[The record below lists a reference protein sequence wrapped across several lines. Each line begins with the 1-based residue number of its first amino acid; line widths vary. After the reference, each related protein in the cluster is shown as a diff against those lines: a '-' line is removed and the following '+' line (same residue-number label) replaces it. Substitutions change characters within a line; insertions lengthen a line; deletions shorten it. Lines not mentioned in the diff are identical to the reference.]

1 MFKGCYTA
9 LVTPMQEDGN
19 IDYSGVEKLIE
30 FQIAN
35 NCQGILAAG
44 TTGESPTLKWEEHNE
59 LIERTCKRTKGRSM
73 SIAGTGSNSTHETME
88 ASEHAA
94 HAGADALLLVD
105 PYYNGPSSLEIRRE
119 YVEPV
124 AAGFPEVQVIPYI
137 IPGRT
142 GCMMQVE
149 DLAILADQYDNVS
162 SVKEATGDLEN
173 MAKTRRVCGEDF
185 DILSGDDDMTVAMMK
200 SSEINAQGVISVAS
214 NVIPGPIQKLTELL
228 SQGDLVAA
236 DKLASDL
243 QPLFQIVTVSTTE
256 ESSRGPV
263 PCKARNPLGVKTLM
277 NVLGMPS
284 GPCRRPLGKMTKAG
298 IQVVIDAAK
307 KVQSADPGAL
317 APVAEAFDVDIEGR
331 LADTSLV
338 DRLTYTSY

>member
-9 LVTPMQEDGN
+9 LVTPMQEDGS
-19 IDYSGVEKLIE
+19 IDYSGVEKLID

-35 NCQGILAAG
+35 KCQGILAAG

-88 ASEHAA
+88 ASKHAT

-124 AAGFPEVQVIPYI
+124 AADFPGVQVIPYI

-173 MAKTRRVCGEDF
+173 MAKTRRVCGDDF

-200 SSEINAQGVISVAS
+200 SSEIKAQGVISVAS
-214 NVIPGPIQKLTELL
+214 NVIPGPIQNSPSCCRKAISKRPTGWPPIF
-228 SQGDLVAA
+228 SR
-236 DKLASDL
+236 S
-243 QPLFQIVTVSTTE
+243 FR
-256 ESSRGPV
+256 SSRSPR
-263 PCKARNPLGVKTLM
+263 PRRALGVR
-277 NVLGMPS
+277 
-284 GPCRRPLGKMTKAG
+284 CRARRAIPW
-298 IQVVIDAAK
+298 V
-307 KVQSADPGAL
+307 
-317 APVAEAFDVDIEGR
+317 
-331 LADTSLV
+331 
-338 DRLTYTSY
+338 

>member
-9 LVTPMQEDGN
+9 LVTPMLEDGR
-19 IDYSGVEKLIE
+19 IDYSGLEKLID

-44 TTGESPTLKWEEHNE
+44 TTGESPTLNREEHNE
-59 LIERTCKRTKGRSM
+59 LIERTCKQAKGRSL
-73 SIAGTGSNSTHETME
+73 SIAGTGSNSTQETLE

-124 AAGFPEVQVIPYI
+124 AVSFPDVQVIPYI

-149 DLAILADQYDNVS
+149 DLAILAAAHNNIR
-162 SVKEATGDLEN
+162 SVKEATGDLKN
-173 MAKTRRVCGEDF
+173 MAKTRRICGEGF

-200 SSEINAQGVISVAS
+200 NSDIKAQGVISVAS
-214 NVIPGPIQKLTELL
+214 NVIPGPIQRLTDLL
-228 SQGDLVAA
+228 AAGDTAKA
-236 DKLASDL
+236 DKLADDL

-256 ESSRGPV
+256 ESPYGPV
-263 PCKARNPLGVKTLM
+263 PCKARNPLGIKTLM

-284 GPCRRPLGKMTKAG
+284 GPCRRPLGKMTKSG
-298 IQVVIDAAK
+298 IQVVVDAAK
-307 KVQSADPGAL
+307 KVNSADSSVL
-317 APVAEAFDVDIEGR
+317 APVAAAFGVDIDAR

-338 DRLTYTSY
+338 EGFTYFSY

>member
-200 SSEINAQGVISVAS
+200 SSEINAQRDTRSHPKTHRAVVARR
-214 NVIPGPIQKLTELL
+214 PGRGRQAGLRSSAALSDRHGLHDRGEL
-228 SQGDLVAA
+228 SGSGAVQGAQSPGRKD
-236 DKLASDL
+236 
-243 QPLFQIVTVSTTE
+243 PHE
-256 ESSRGPV
+256 CSRHAIGPV
-263 PCKARNPLGVKTLM
+263 SPASGQDDEGGNTGGHRCRQEGSERRSGCAGTRSRSLRRRHRRQAR
-277 NVLGMPS
+277 
-284 GPCRRPLGKMTKAG
+284 
-298 IQVVIDAAK
+298 
-307 KVQSADPGAL
+307 
-317 APVAEAFDVDIEGR
+317 
-331 LADTSLV
+331 
-338 DRLTYTSY
+338 